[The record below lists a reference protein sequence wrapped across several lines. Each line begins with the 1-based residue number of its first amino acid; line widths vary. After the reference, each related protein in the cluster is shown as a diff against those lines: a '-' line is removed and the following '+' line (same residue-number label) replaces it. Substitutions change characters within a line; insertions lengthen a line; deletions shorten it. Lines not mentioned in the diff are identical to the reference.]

1 MVQMLINLKSA
12 IALLKNFSDVKL
24 VYKDGERV
32 HQILR
37 AITSFTLKEYKK
49 DLGVTHQVFV
59 LYLEVIVEMN
69 WVKLTNGFNT
79 FYEQPVIFFF
89 REPSRRKKAHPIVN
103 IKTDVLEIR
112 PSPTFFDIFKNPPI
126 PPHPQNSRRK
136 QLYKKF
142 LEYQKV
148 SINSLEVDSFL
159 LLSYIYV
166 KYRCRYL

>member
-1 MVQMLINLKSA
+1 M
-12 IALLKNFSDVKL
+12 LKNSSDVKL
-24 VYKDGERV
+24 VYKASKRV

-37 AITSFTLKEYKK
+37 AITPFTLKEYKK
-49 DLGVTHQVFV
+49 DLGVTLQVIV

-69 WVKLTNGFNT
+69 WVKLTNGFHT
-79 FYEQPVIFFF
+79 FYEQPVTFFF
-89 REPSRRKKAHPIVN
+89 REPSRRKKAHPKVS

-112 PSPTFFDIFKNPPI
+112 PSPTFFDILKNPPI
-126 PPHPQNSRRK
+126 PPHPENSGGK
-136 QLYKKF
+136 QLYKKD
-142 LEYQKV
+142 LKYQKV

>member
-12 IALLKNFSDVKL
+12 IAMLKNSSDVKL

-37 AITSFTLKEYKK
+37 AITPFTLKEYKK

-79 FYEQPVIFFF
+79 FYEQPVMFFF

-103 IKTDVLEIR
+103 IKTDVLEI
-112 PSPTFFDIFKNPPI
+112 
-126 PPHPQNSRRK
+126 
-136 QLYKKF
+136 
-142 LEYQKV
+142 
-148 SINSLEVDSFL
+148 
-159 LLSYIYV
+159 
-166 KYRCRYL
+166 